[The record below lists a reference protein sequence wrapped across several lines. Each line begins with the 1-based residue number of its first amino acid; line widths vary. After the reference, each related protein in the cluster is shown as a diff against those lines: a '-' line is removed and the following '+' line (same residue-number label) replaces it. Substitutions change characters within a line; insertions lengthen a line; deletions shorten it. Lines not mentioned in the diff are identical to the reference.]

1 MNASSKPVASRG
13 IASVLAII
21 LLALFATIAA
31 AFASETSLNFRKAGN
46 VIHTQNAR
54 LQAESAVA
62 FYSHLL
68 RRVNLPSGASG
79 QAMLDALALRLQARL
94 EGTANLGAQGIMYDG
109 TTITVPAIAT
119 NAHGGAFSA
128 SFALN
133 ANGTVLMAVSG
144 AEFGCIRQVRMSY
157 DLTPGRSGVFD
168 YGVASKGKIVMT
180 GNARILGA
188 NDPAEANVFTGTFS
202 DPEAVKLT
210 GNCQIAGDLDIQ
222 NPGASVAMTGN
233 VSIGGE
239 SLWGGHIAD
248 HIHMGVDDVEFP
260 EADPFVFEPFATH
273 IVDGSTPTN
282 GNKTFTNIRIKANTN
297 PTFAGNIKLRG
308 VVYIETPNRVTFAG
322 NLDII
327 GVIVTED
334 AGEGALDDNYLHFT
348 GNTST
353 QGVEHLPD
361 EPQYAALKQLPGT
374 FLLAPGF
381 STKFTGNFGTVNG
394 AMAASEFRWTGN
406 AGGTIHGPIINFGD
420 TEFKLTG
427 NAHLTIDRG
436 SSPETPPG
444 FASAAKLTPLPGTY
458 EEL

>member
-1 MNASSKPVASRG
+1 VNASSKRARSRG

-31 AFASETSLNFRKAGN
+31 AFASETSLSFRKAGN
-46 VIHTQNAR
+46 VVRTQNAR
-54 LQAESAVA
+54 FQAESAVA

-68 RRVNLPSGASG
+68 RQANLPPGVSG
-79 QAMLDALALRLQARL
+79 QGILDALALRIQARL
-94 EGTANLGAQGIMYDG
+94 EGTGNLGAKQIVYDG
-109 TTITVPAIAT
+109 TTIAVPAIAT

-133 ANGTVLMAVSG
+133 GDGDVVMCVSG
-144 AEFGCIRQVRMSY
+144 AELGCTRHVRMCC
-157 DLTPGRSGVFD
+157 DLNPGRSGVFD
-168 YGVASKGKIVMT
+168 YGVASKGKIIMT

-188 NDPAEANVFTGTFS
+188 NDASEAKVFTGTFS
-202 DPEAVKLT
+202 HSEAVKLT

-222 NPGASVAMTGN
+222 NPNASVAMNGN
-233 VSIGGE
+233 VSVGGE

-248 HIHMGVDDVEFP
+248 HIHVGVDDVEFP
-260 EADPFVFEPFATH
+260 EADPSVFEPFATQ
-273 IVDGSTPTN
+273 IVDGSTSTN

-308 VVYIETPNRVTFAG
+308 VVYIETPNRITFSG
-322 NLDII
+322 NLNII

-348 GNTST
+348 GNTNT
-353 QGVEHLPD
+353 QGVEDLPD
-361 EPQYAALKQLPGT
+361 EPPYAALKKLPGT

-381 STKFTGNFGTVNG
+381 STKFTGNFGTING

-406 AGGTIHGPIINFGD
+406 AGGTVHGPIIDFGD

-427 NAHLTIDRG
+427 NAHLTIDRS

-444 FASAAKLTPLPGTY
+444 FTSAAKLCPLPGTY